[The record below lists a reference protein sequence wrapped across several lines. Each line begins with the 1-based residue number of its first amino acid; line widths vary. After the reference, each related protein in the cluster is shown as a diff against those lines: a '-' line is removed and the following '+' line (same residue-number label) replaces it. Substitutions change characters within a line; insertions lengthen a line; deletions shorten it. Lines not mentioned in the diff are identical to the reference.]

1 MGSPFW
7 FFQVYCTIIKTY
19 SGWFVNCVLF
29 KSSHIKN
36 AKKATRASAFVVDT
50 LAALLFIPLWYA
62 IQHTHT
68 DAGSLKGYLRSFLS
82 VFLQSPKR
90 QAVQRNFLLCQ
101 VAKYKKFFLV
111 RRAIAPI
118 SQQVSVVGI
127 KKFNFSLTYDPVFL
141 PQAYH
146 RFVEAINRIRI
157 TRLRR
162 SIDALIVIRHTNP
175 RRT

>member
-1 MGSPFW
+1 M
-7 FFQVYCTIIKTY
+7 
-19 SGWFVNCVLF
+19 
-29 KSSHIKN
+29 
-36 AKKATRASAFVVDT
+36 D
-50 LAALLFIPLWYA
+50 
-62 IQHTHT
+62 
-68 DAGSLKGYLRSFLS
+68 
-82 VFLQSPKR
+82 
-90 QAVQRNFLLCQ
+90 FLLCQ

-118 SQQVSVVGI
+118 SQQVSVVEV